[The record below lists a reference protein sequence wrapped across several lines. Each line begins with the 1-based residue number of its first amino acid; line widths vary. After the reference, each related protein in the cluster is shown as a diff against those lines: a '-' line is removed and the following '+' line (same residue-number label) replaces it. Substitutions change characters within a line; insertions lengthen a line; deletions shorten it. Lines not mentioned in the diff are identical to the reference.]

1 MKGGRM
7 KKLETH
13 DWWPKLLEL
22 KDDLS
27 LQELAE
33 HFGVTATSVSRALK
47 RNGISRK
54 RTPPDPR
61 AQRKEELPPEPGER
75 PAKAK
80 SSAPAKTSSHRRK
93 SKAHL
98 IERYE
103 HLLGVRSDREVAELA
118 GVSSNT
124 VANYRSRAGIPAARR
139 ATKREA
145 TEANQSSSKPKKATR
160 KGKGRKRKARASKV
174 DPFFSLLG
182 EVPDRVVAEKAGVT
196 LGAVL
201 QYRKRHGVPAYG
213 RKASAP
219 AIPSRPAPAPAP
231 APSAK
236 GADSPSPSKADT
248 LAWRATLAT
257 GDVMVVAAK
266 SLTAAASRAA
276 TLGDVVSLERVGP
289 LV

>member
-1 MKGGRM
+1 M

-47 RNGISRK
+47 RNGIPRK
-54 RTPPDPR
+54 RTPPGPR

-93 SKAHL
+93 NKAHL

-118 GVSSNT
+118 GVSSAT
-124 VANYRSRAGIPAARR
+124 VANYRSRAGIPAAPR
-139 ATKREA
+139 ATKRAAAEA
-145 TEANQSSSKPKKATR
+145 KQSSSRPKKKTK

-213 RKASAP
+213 HKASAP
-219 AIPSRPAPAPAP
+219 PRPSRPTPAP
-231 APSAK
+231 APSATET
-236 GADSPSPSKADT
+236 ASPNPSKADT
-248 LAWRATLAT
+248 LAWRATLAA
-257 GDVMVVAAK
+257 GDVMVVVAK

-276 TLGDVVSLERVGP
+276 TFGDVVSLERVGP

>member
-93 SKAHL
+93 NKAHL

-118 GVSSNT
+118 GVSSAT
-124 VANYRSRAGIPAARR
+124 VANYRSRAGIPAAPR
-139 ATKREA
+139 ATKRAAAEA
-145 TEANQSSSKPKKATR
+145 KQSSSTPKKATR
-160 KGKGRKRKARASKV
+160 KGKGKGRKRKARASKV

-219 AIPSRPAPAPAP
+219 PRPSRPAPAPAP
-231 APSAK
+231 SAK
-236 GADSPSPSKADT
+236 EADSPSPSKADT

>member
-13 DWWPKLLEL
+13 DWWPRLLEL

-33 HFGVTATSVSRALK
+33 RFGVTAQAVSRALK
-47 RNGISRK
+47 RNGIPRK
-54 RTPPDPR
+54 RTPPGPR
-61 AQRKEELPPEPGER
+61 AQRKGELPPEPGEP
-75 PAKAK
+75 PAT
-80 SSAPAKTSSHRRK
+80 STPSAPAMTSHRRK
-93 SKAHL
+93 NKSHL

-118 GVSSNT
+118 GVSSAT
-124 VANYRSRAGIPAARR
+124 VANYRSRAGIPAAPR
-139 ATKREA
+139 ATKRAAAEA
-145 TEANQSSSKPKKATR
+145 RQSSSRPKKATE
-160 KGKGRKRKARASKV
+160 KGRKRKARASKV

-182 EVPDRVVAEKAGVT
+182 KVPDRVVAEKAGVT

-213 RKASAP
+213 RKSSAP
-219 AIPSRPAPAPAP
+219 PRPSRPAPAPAP
-231 APSAK
+231 SEAETA
-236 GADSPSPSKADT
+236 SPSPLKADT
-248 LAWRATLAT
+248 LAWRATLAA

-266 SLTAAASRAA
+266 SLTAAAGRAA

>member
-13 DWWPKLLEL
+13 DWWPRLLEL

-33 HFGVTATSVSRALK
+33 RFGVTAQAVSRALK
-47 RNGISRK
+47 RNGIPRK
-54 RTPPDPR
+54 RTPPGPR
-61 AQRKEELPPEPGER
+61 AQREEELPPEPGELR
-75 PAKAK
+75 ATSTP
-80 SSAPAKTSSHRRK
+80 SAPAKTSRRRK
-93 SKAHL
+93 NKSHL

-124 VANYRSRAGIPAARR
+124 VANYRSRAGIPAAPR

-145 TEANQSSSKPKKATR
+145 AEAPQSSSKPKKATR
-160 KGKGRKRKARASKV
+160 QGKGRNRKTRASKV

-196 LGAVL
+196 LGAVR
-201 QYRKRHGVPAYG
+201 QYRMRRGVPAYG

-219 AIPSRPAPAPAP
+219 PTSGGQSS
-231 APSAK
+231 SA
-236 GADSPSPSKADT
+236 
-248 LAWRATLAT
+248 
-257 GDVMVVAAK
+257 
-266 SLTAAASRAA
+266 
-276 TLGDVVSLERVGP
+276 
-289 LV
+289 